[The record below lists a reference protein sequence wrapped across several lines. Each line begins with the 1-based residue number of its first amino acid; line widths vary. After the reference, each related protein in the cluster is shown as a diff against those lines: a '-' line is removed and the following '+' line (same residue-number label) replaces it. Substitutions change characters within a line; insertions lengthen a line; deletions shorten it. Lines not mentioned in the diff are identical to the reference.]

1 MTNNYKKLI
10 KKLKRTV
17 EIESFLE
24 NILEQ
29 FYFYLNQDDVSTQIE
44 NNTICLKIKDIE
56 ISIKVENN
64 EVVYTKK
71 QNLKKEIQK
80 YNKIENGYL
89 IRISEESQN
98 IFELEDYYSIHNT
111 MEKKIKVYDNS
122 KKEIYRRKTKK
133 AENFNEDKMTRLRTL
148 HEPNVLKNFTE
159 NEYSYRIEDK
169 YIIKRTI
176 RKYAH
181 PDDIKLFANLK
192 DLDEIYLRY
201 ETINEQTNEIPNW
214 GNYYAIDKSVFFD
227 YKQSKATS
235 DDIVENFYSK
245 KYYTPYNHNV

>member
-1 MTNNYKKLI
+1 
-10 KKLKRTV
+10 
-17 EIESFLE
+17 
-24 NILEQ
+24 
-29 FYFYLNQDDVSTQIE
+29 
-44 NNTICLKIKDIE
+44 
-56 ISIKVENN
+56 
-64 EVVYTKK
+64 
-71 QNLKKEIQK
+71 
-80 YNKIENGYL
+80 
-89 IRISEESQN
+89 
-98 IFELEDYYSIHNT
+98 
-111 MEKKIKVYDNS
+111 
-122 KKEIYRRKTKK
+122 
-133 AENFNEDKMTRLRTL
+133 MTRLRTL